1 MEACVDRLKQY
12 LTDQHVYFEVQE
24 HRQVYTMQEVAASL
38 HEKGEHVAKV
48 FIATV
53 DGKPVMLVLPAPAQ
67 VDLDKVRV
75 LLKAKEA
82 RRAREFEF
90 AQLFADCDVGAMP
103 PFGNIYQVPVYI
115 DRALVD
121 EPYIVF
127 QAGTHHTTVKIAMS
141 DYQRLASPIIAD
153 FSLRHAHEP
162 IVV

>member
-1 MEACVDRLKQY
+1 MEVCVDRLKQY
-12 LTDQHVYFEVQE
+12 LSDNHVYFEVQE
-24 HRQVYTMQEVAASL
+24 HRQVFTIQEVAAAL

-53 DGKPVMLVLPAPAQ
+53 DGKPAMLVLPAPVQ

-115 DRALVD
+115 DRSLMD

-127 QAGTHHTTVKIAMS
+127 QAGTHHTTVKMAMS
-141 DYQRLASPIIAD
+141 DYQRLTSPVVGD
-153 FSLRHAHEP
+153 FILRHTHEP

>member
-24 HRQVYTMQEVAASL
+24 HRQAYTMQEVAASL

-53 DGKPVMLVLPAPAQ
+53 DSKPVMLVLPAPAQ
-67 VDLDKVRV
+67 VDLDKVRA
-75 LLKAKEA
+75 LLKSKEA

-103 PFGNIYQVPVYI
+103 PFGHIYQVPVYI
-115 DRALVD
+115 DRSLVD

-127 QAGTHHTTVKIAMS
+127 QAGTHHTTIKIAMT
-141 DYQRLASPIIAD
+141 DYQRLANPIIGD
-153 FSLRHAHEP
+153 FILHHMHEP